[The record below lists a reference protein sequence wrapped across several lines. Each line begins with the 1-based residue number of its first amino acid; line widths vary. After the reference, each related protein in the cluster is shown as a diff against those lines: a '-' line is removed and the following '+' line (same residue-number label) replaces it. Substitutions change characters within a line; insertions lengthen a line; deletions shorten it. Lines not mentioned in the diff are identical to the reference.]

1 MPFFAHFC
9 FVTNSHP
16 QFQDSV
22 TIYDC
27 VTIYAGVMIYDRVML
42 YDVTNYGYDLKLL
55 KCNVIFSR
63 WPQTEGIKYRKVG
76 NILAIRSH

>member
-1 MPFFAHFC
+1 M
-9 FVTNSHP
+9 
-16 QFQDSV
+16 
-22 TIYDC
+22 
-27 VTIYAGVMIYDRVML
+27 IYAGVMIYDRVML